1 MPSTERSTGGR
12 IAMALF
18 WILVV
23 LELAGM
29 GLAGVSKFQGDG
41 WMGMFEGWGY
51 PAWFAL
57 VIGGTELGGAVLL
70 LVPRLASYSAAVLI
84 GVMLGAIWTVI
95 GQTTQTG
102 LGPGLPLIHIA
113 VLSIILGVRWKRRW
127 RPSGPPAPDASVAHA

>member
-1 MPSTERSTGGR
+1 MPSTEPSTGRR
-12 IAMALF
+12 IAIALL

-29 GLAGVSKFQGDG
+29 GLAGLSKFQGDG
-41 WMGMFEGWGY
+41 WMRMFEGWGY

-57 VIGGTELGGAVLL
+57 VIGATELGGAMLL

-102 LGPGLPLIHIA
+102 LGPGIPLIHIA
-113 VLSIILGVRWKRRW
+113 ALTIILVVRWKRRW
-127 RPSGPPAPDASVAHA
+127 RPAGPSATEASVAPL